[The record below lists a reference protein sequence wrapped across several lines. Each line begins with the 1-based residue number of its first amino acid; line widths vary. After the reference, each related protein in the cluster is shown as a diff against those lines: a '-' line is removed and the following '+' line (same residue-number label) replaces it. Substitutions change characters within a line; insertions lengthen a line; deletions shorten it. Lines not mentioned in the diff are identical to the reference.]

1 MSKMERYTV
10 KYVAGERR
18 GSMLIALSPTEPC
31 SALID
36 AVKTRLPIR
45 TTQHEH
51 PDVKD
56 LDATLHLED
65 PGGPMLYAGDP
76 LSDVLPGAK
85 ETVVVVFQMSAR
97 EIILLT
103 RTRALRALIAIALPK
118 A

>member
-1 MSKMERYTV
+1 
-10 KYVAGERR
+10 
-18 GSMLIALSPTEPC
+18 
-31 SALID
+31 LID
-36 AVKTRLPIR
+36 ALKTRLPIR

-56 LDATLHLED
+56 LDVALHLEEPD
-65 PGGPMLYAGDP
+65 GPMLYAGDP

-85 ETVVVVFQMSAR
+85 ETVVVVFQVSAR

-103 RTRALRALIAIALPK
+103 HARALRALVAIAPPK